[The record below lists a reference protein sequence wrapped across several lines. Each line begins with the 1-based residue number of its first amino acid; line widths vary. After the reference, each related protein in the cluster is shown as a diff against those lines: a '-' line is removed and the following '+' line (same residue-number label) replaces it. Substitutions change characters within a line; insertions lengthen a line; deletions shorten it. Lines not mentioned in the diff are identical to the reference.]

1 MLKAG
6 AKAPDFKLQSE
17 EGKTVSLK
25 DFAGKKVVLYFYPR
39 DMTPGCTREACSFT
53 ENQSRIKKLGAVVL
67 GVSADSVE
75 SHKKFKEK
83 YGLSFPLL
91 SDPNKEVIEKYGV
104 WQEKSMYGK
113 KMMGIVRTTFVIDE
127 AGKIAHIFSKV
138 KVDGHTDKVIEK
150 LKG

>member
-1 MLKAG
+1 MLKIG
-6 AKAPDFKLQSE
+6 SKAPEFKLQNE

-39 DMTPGCTREACSFT
+39 DMTPGCTKEACSFA
-53 ENQSRIKKLGAVVL
+53 ENQSRITKLGAVVL

-91 SDPNKEVIEKYGV
+91 SDPKKEVIGKYGV
-104 WQEKSMYGK
+104 WQEKNMYGK
-113 KMMGIVRTTFVIDE
+113 KTMGIVRSTFVIDE

-138 KVDGHTDKVIEK
+138 KVDGHTEKVLEK